1 MLDDEIGDLLV
12 QTRQR
17 AHLGIVEG
25 VGQEADV
32 DHEVGLHGHAVLEA
46 EREDVNVHELLVGQL
61 GERGLQAFAQ
71 GRRAHTAGV
80 DDHIGPVADAGQ
92 RHALALDRIGR
103 GVPALGERMAAAVLA
118 IAADQDLV
126 RSLEE
131 QHLAGHLMVAQGL
144 DGVEQLVEQPLAAQ
158 VARHA
163 EMAADAG
170 VDADDLRELQDEAG
184 RQVVDAEIPHV
195 LEHVHG
201 LRAAGAGHAGDD
213 DDVGHAVGELGRCDI

>member
-1 MLDDEIGDLLV
+1 
-12 QTRQR
+12 
-17 AHLGIVEG
+17 
-25 VGQEADV
+25 
-32 DHEVGLHGHAVLEA
+32 
-46 EREDVNVHELLVGQL
+46 
-61 GERGLQAFAQ
+61 
-71 GRRAHTAGV
+71 
-80 DDHIGPVADAGQ
+80 
-92 RHALALDRIGR
+92 
-103 GVPALGERMAAAVLA
+103 
-118 IAADQDLV
+118 
-126 RSLEE
+126 
-131 QHLAGHLMVAQGL
+131 MVAQGL